1 MENNILYDATTVATS
16 HERNEIEYE
25 LKRRYCIKN
34 NIRSALYTVSDETL
48 TIALSIYDNPELKS
62 ERDTIKE
69 NFNTYNIKEK
79 ELVPTQFNLSIELRD
94 CIEQFLNENPN
105 TNADELMNT
114 LIFEVLNMHQLI

>member
-1 MENNILYDATTVATS
+1 MNLPSTKKKE
-16 HERNEIEYE
+16 
-25 LKRRYCIKN
+25 
-34 NIRSALYTVSDETL
+34 
-48 TIALSIYDNPELKS
+48 
-62 ERDTIKE
+62 E
-69 NFNTYNIKEK
+69 NFNIYNINEK